1 LFAHIDVMPG
11 ASMHHLAVTVAF
23 DAVAK
28 VWFVAETDLPGL
40 CVEAAT
46 LDEMRAVIDDV
57 APDLLETN
65 VPAAQR
71 DWPLRIQHVMEPR
84 RPRAA

>member
-1 LFAHIDVMPG
+1 MTKSA
-11 ASMHHLAVTVAF
+11 ANHLAVTVAF
-23 DAVAK
+23 DADAK
-28 VWFVAETDLPGL
+28 VWFVAESDLPGL
-40 CVEAAT
+40 CVETKT
-46 LDEMRAVIDDV
+46 LDEMKEVIDDL

-65 VPAAQR
+65 LPAAKR